1 VRRTHTPGGASPY
14 HGGRERAVAHVESA
28 GVEGDELVGY
38 AGALPHDVRV
48 EVGGAGVDGRY
59 RHLQRRRVSPRHTAD
74 DGIERK

>member
-1 VRRTHTPGGASPY
+1 
-14 HGGRERAVAHVESA
+14 
-28 GVEGDELVGY
+28 
-38 AGALPHDVRV
+38 VRV